1 MAKKKNTLKY
11 VLIGAAVLLVFVI
24 IANKMGW
31 IGQGD
36 VIKVA
41 TDKAEKKTVNEQV
54 SASGK
59 IQPEVEVKLSSE
71 VSGEIVE
78 LTVKEGDVV
87 TKGQILC
94 RVRPDILQSGYDRA
108 VASLNAQRAS
118 LAMAEQQL
126 KQQEVNFTN
135 LEANYNRNKELF
147 DRKVISAAEF
157 DQVRADYE
165 SARATLEAQRQ
176 NVLVTKYGIDQSE
189 ATVKEAGDNLARTT
203 IYAPV
208 DGVISLLQV
217 ELGERVVGTAQ
228 MAGTEIMRIANMD
241 AMEVV
246 VEVNENDINRVALN
260 NEASIEVDAFQ
271 GRKFKG
277 IVTEIASSSTTAAT
291 ASSAAGTDQ
300 VTNFNVKVRILP
312 ESYDDLLKE
321 NLENPSPFRPGL
333 SATVD
338 IHTQKDTGLAV
349 PIQAVTT
356 REASSGGSDADTT
369 AKTDTATAPDKPA
382 MGVGDKKTNEYV
394 FVYDAESNTVKQVTV
409 TTGIQDDMY
418 IRVLSGLNEGDEVV
432 SRPFN
437 AITKTL
443 KDGSKVEKVDKNSLF

>member
-24 IANKMGW
+24 VANKMGW

-59 IQPEVEVKLSSE
+59 IHPEVEVKLSSE

-94 RVRPDILQSGYDRA
+94 RIRPDILQSGYERA

-126 KQQEVNFTN
+126 KQQEVNFAN
-135 LEANYNRNKELF
+135 LEANFNRNKELF

-157 DQVRADYE
+157 DQIRADYE

-246 VEVNENDINRVALN
+246 VEVNENDINRVALD
-260 NEASIEVDAFQ
+260 NEATIEVDAFQ

-277 IVTEIASSSTTAAT
+277 VITEIASSSTTAAT
-291 ASSAAGTDQ
+291 ATSATAGTDQ
-300 VTNFNVKVRILP
+300 VTNFNVKVRILAD
-312 ESYDDLLKE
+312 SYADLLKKD
-321 NLENPSPFRPGL
+321 LENPSPFRPGL

-356 REASSGGSDADTT
+356 RESGGGSEADTT
-369 AKTDTATAPDKPA
+369 AAAADTAATVAQ
-382 MGVGDKKTNEYV
+382 GNGTEGKKANEYV
-394 FVYDAESNTVKQVTV
+394 FVYDSQSNTVKQVAV
-409 TTGIQDDMY
+409 TTGIQDDTY
-418 IRVLSGLNEGDEVV
+418 IRILSGLNEGDEVV

>member
-78 LTVKEGDVV
+78 LTIKEGDVV
-87 TKGQILC
+87 AKGQVLC
-94 RVRPDILQSGYDRA
+94 RIRPDILQSGYERA

-126 KQQEVNFTN
+126 KQQEVNFVN
-135 LEANYNRNKELF
+135 LETIFKRNKELF
-147 DRKVISAAEF
+147 DRKVVSAAEF
-157 DQVRADYE
+157 EQVRANYE

-208 DGVISLLQV
+208 DGVISILHV

-246 VEVNENDINRVALN
+246 VEVNENDINRVALA
-260 NEASIEVDAFQ
+260 NEATIEVDAFQ

-277 IVTEIASSSTTAAT
+277 MITEIASSSTTATSAT
-291 ASSAAGTDQ
+291 AGTDQ

-312 ESYDDLLKE
+312 ESYEDLLK
-321 NLENPSPFRPGL
+321 NDLENPSPFRPGL

-356 REASSGGSDADTT
+356 REAFGNSEGDTTTQAADT
-369 AKTDTATAPDKPA
+369 AALNKPTND
-382 MGVGDKKTNEYV
+382 GGDKKTNEFV
-394 FVYDAESNTVKQVTV
+394 FVYDDQSNTVKQVAV
-409 TTGIQDDMY
+409 TTGIQDDTY
-418 IRVLSGLNEGDEVV
+418 IRILSGLDEGDEVV

>member
-11 VLIGAAVLLVFVI
+11 VLIGAVILVVGVI

-59 IQPEVEVKLSSE
+59 IHPEVEVKLSSE

-94 RVRPDILQSGYDRA
+94 RVRPDILQSGYERA

-126 KQQEVNFTN
+126 KQQEANFAN
-135 LEANYNRNKELF
+135 IEANFKRNQELF
-147 DRKVISAAEF
+147 ERKVISVAEF
-157 DQVRADYE
+157 DQIRADYE
-165 SARATLEAQRQ
+165 SARANLEGQRQ
-176 NVLVTKYGIDQSE
+176 NVIATRYGIDQSQ
-189 ATVKEAGDNLARTT
+189 ASVKEAGDNLARTT

-208 DGVISLLQV
+208 DGVVSLLQI

-228 MAGTEIMRIANMD
+228 MAGTEIMRIANMET
-241 AMEVV
+241 MEVV

-260 NEASIEVDAFQ
+260 NEASIEIDAFQ
-271 GRKFKG
+271 NRKFEG
-277 IVTEIASSSTTAAT
+277 IVTEIASSSTTAT
-291 ASSAAGTDQ
+291 AETTTTAGTDQ

-312 ESYDDLLKE
+312 DSYTDLLK
-321 NLENPSPFRPGL
+321 NDQPNPSPFRPGL

-338 IHTQKDTGLAV
+338 IHTQQNTGLAV

-356 REASSGGSDADTT
+356 REPVAADTA
-369 AKTDTATAPDKPA
+369 AKAANATAGAPTPTGMPK
-382 MGVGDKKTNEYV
+382 MKEYV
-394 FVYDAESNTVKQVTV
+394 FVYEGGTVKQVEV
-409 TTGIQDDMY
+409 TTGIQDDTY
-418 IRVLSGLNEGDEVV
+418 IRVLSGLEEGDEVV

-437 AITKTL
+437 AISKLL
-443 KDGSKVEKVDKNSLF
+443 KDGSKVEKVDKNSLL